1 MKFLSVRDL
10 RGRSGEL
17 RSDLESEGE
26 LVLTSNGKPIAIISP
41 TDEAHFEETL
51 NDLRQAR
58 ALRAVKRLQE
68 GAVAAGK
75 EGMSEEEI
83 EAEVG
88 AVRQGRST

>member
-1 MKFLSVRDL
+1 MKFLSIRDL

-58 ALRAVKRLQE
+58 ALRAVKQLQE
-68 GAVAAGK
+68 GAIATGRD
-75 EGMSEEEI
+75 GLSEEEI
-83 EAEVG
+83 EAEIE
-88 AVRQGRST
+88 AVRQGRSA